1 MIVTPRINEAIK
13 LASRLHR
20 EQVRNDDAKTPYISH
35 LMAVAM
41 ILSHVTDDEDV
52 IIAGLMHDSLED
64 VPGYTY
70 DQLVLDCGERVATI
84 VKHVT
89 EPLDAN
95 KEASEQLPWLA
106 RKESYLE
113 ALRTGDAASAMVS
126 SADKIHNTDS
136 FLQDIEKEGGAF
148 AKRFGSSVLNRVWF
162 HEQVLAIVTE
172 KLGESHPLVSMFS
185 LSTEKFRAL
194 GMQLQEK

>member
-20 EQVRNDDAKTPYISH
+20 EQVRNDDAKTPYVSH

-52 IIAGLMHDSLED
+52 IIAGLLHDSLED

-70 DQLVLDCGERVATI
+70 DQLVLDCGERVAAI

-95 KEASEQLPWLA
+95 KDASEQLPWLA
-106 RKESYLE
+106 RKEAYLE
-113 ALRTGDAASAMVS
+113 VLRTGDAASAMVS

-136 FLQDIEKEGGAF
+136 FLQDIEKEGDAF
-148 AKRFGSSVLNRVWF
+148 AKRFGSSILNRVWF
-162 HEQVLAIVTE
+162 HEQVLAIVSE
-172 KLGESHPLVSMFS
+172 KLGESHPLVVMFS
-185 LSTEKFRAL
+185 FSTEKFRAL
-194 GMQLQEK
+194 ATRTH